1 MFDVDKWNEILETL
15 SKNKLRTFL
24 TGFAVFWGIFMLVI
38 LMGAGNGLRNGI
50 IKEFNDD
57 AVNSIWIWGGVTNLE
72 YEGLK
77 VGRQI
82 QLRNSDYTKISNMN
96 GADHA
101 TARYNVWGATANY
114 GAEGGSFNVRSVH
127 PDHRILEN
135 TIITEGRYI
144 NDNDLREFRKVAV
157 IGVGVVNQVYKDID
171 PIGSYLNINGIPFKI
186 VGIFRDEGSEREEQ
200 YIYLPITTGQRVFA
214 GQDYINNLM
223 VTTGD
228 LTLEQSNELTE
239 DIKLTLAK
247 THHFDPTD
255 QRAVYVRNNNEEFQQ
270 IMNIIR
276 GIKAFIIVIASGTI
290 VAGVVGVGNI
300 MTIVIK
306 ERTKEIGVRKALGAT
321 PGSIIAMVLQESIFV
336 TSFAGYFG
344 LISGIALLELLGPN
358 IDSDFFVKP
367 EIDVNIALGTTLL
380 LVFAGALAGFFP
392 AWRAARIKPVVAL
405 RDE

>member
-1 MFDVDKWNEILETL
+1 M
-15 SKNKLRTFL
+15 
-24 TGFAVFWGIFMLVI
+24 
-38 LMGAGNGLRNGI
+38 
-50 IKEFNDD
+50 
-57 AVNSIWIWGGVTNLE
+57 
-72 YEGLK
+72 
-77 VGRQI
+77 
-82 QLRNSDYTKISNMN
+82 
-96 GADHA
+96 
-101 TARYNVWGATANY
+101 
-114 GAEGGSFNVRSVH
+114 RSVH

>member
-38 LMGAGNGLRNGI
+38 LLGAGNGLKNGI
-50 IKEFNDD
+50 VKEFNDD
-57 AVNSIWIWGGVTNLE
+57 AINSIWIWGGVTNLE

-77 VGRQI
+77 VGREI
-82 QLRNSDYTKISNMN
+82 QLKNSDFENISNMN
-96 GADHA
+96 GADHG
-101 TARYNVWGATANY
+101 TSRYNVWGATANY

-127 PDHRILEN
+127 PDHQILEN
-135 TIITEGRYI
+135 TLIIKGRYI
-144 NDNDLREFRKVAV
+144 NESDLLEFRKVAV
-157 IGVGVVNQVYKDID
+157 IGVGVVDQVYKDIE

-186 VGIFRDEGSEREEQ
+186 VGIFKDEGSEREEQ

-214 GQDYINNLM
+214 GQDHVNNIM

-228 LTLEQSNELTE
+228 LNLEQSDKLTD
-239 DIKLTLAK
+239 DIKLKLAK
-247 THHFDPTD
+247 SHHFDPAD
-255 QRAVYVRNNNEEFQQ
+255 QRAVYVRNNNEEFQN

-276 GIKAFIIVIASGTI
+276 GIKAFILVIASGTI

-306 ERTKEIGVRKALGAT
+306 ERTKEIGIRKALGAT
-321 PGSIIAMVLQESIFV
+321 PNSIISLVLQESIFV

-344 LISGIALLELLGPN
+344 LIAGIALLELLGPN
-358 IDSDFFVKP
+358 IDSAFFVNP
-367 EIDVNIALGTTLL
+367 EVDVNIALGTTLL

-392 AWRAARIKPVVAL
+392 ALRAARIKPIVAL

>member
-50 IKEFNDD
+50 VKEFNDD
-57 AVNSIWIWGGVTNLE
+57 AINSIWIWGGVTNIE

-77 VGRQI
+77 VGREI
-82 QLRNSDYTKISNMN
+82 QLKNKDFDNISNMN
-96 GADHA
+96 GADHG
-101 TARYNVWGATANY
+101 TSRYNVWGATANY

-135 TIITEGRYI
+135 TIISKGRYI
-144 NDNDLREFRKVAV
+144 NESDLIEFRKVAV
-157 IGVGVVNQVYKDID
+157 IGVGVVDQVYKEIE
-171 PIGSYLNINGIPFKI
+171 PIGTYLNINGIPFKI
-186 VGIFRDEGSEREEQ
+186 IGVFKDEGSEREEQ

-214 GQDYINNLM
+214 GQDHVNNIM

-228 LTLEQSNELTE
+228 LNLEQSDKLTD
-239 DIKLTLAK
+239 DIKLKLAK
-247 THHFDPTD
+247 SHHFDPAD
-255 QRAVYVRNNNEEFQQ
+255 QRAVYVRNNNEEFQN

-276 GIKAFIIVIASGTI
+276 GIKAFILVIASGTI

-306 ERTKEIGVRKALGAT
+306 ERTKEIGIRKALGAT
-321 PGSIIAMVLQESIFV
+321 PNSIISLVLQESIFV

-344 LISGIALLELLGPN
+344 LIAGIALLELLGPN
-358 IDSDFFVKP
+358 IDSAFFVNP
-367 EIDVNIALGTTLL
+367 EVDVNIALGTTLL
-380 LVFAGALAGFFP
+380 LIFAGALAGFFP
-392 AWRAARIKPVVAL
+392 ALRAASIKPIVAL